1 MPRRRTESGADATR
15 LHRSARFRRQPVVQ
29 DPETPQQQYLQER
42 FFSPEMPNQG
52 RKRERPIRLGLGNL
66 PWVEAK
72 RPPDEEAG
80 EEKEDLDRYVRPWI
94 DRYAK
99 SHPTGGNKAAHAFV
113 RRLGELLKADGC
125 ELRCSSLRKSCSHT
139 SRSDSGW
146 NLFKWFHVLGVWRIS
161 PTSPKCSS
169 RVDPEVPAAAFYFSL
184 PAWDE
189 VPQDTYIYSPFVA
202 NQEANRPVDPNTRK
216 DTWNIVINA
225 GEIRRVGA
233 ADLACGDLLTWKVA
247 MWGSPRDER
256 LIRSVR
262 RDCRP
267 RRSSVRSGSQMQE
280 GVQLRPEGTKGT
292 ELVQEFVRKKAL
304 QMEALRGKG
313 RILAFPKNAI
323 RIIDRS
329 NAYLRTRGG
338 KKGLL
343 VNHPPHVIIDEK
355 KYERRFAVYSD
366 EFLVVPPRRMG
377 ISGKKQHEGLLK
389 ALSLFLVSDFA
400 TYYQF
405 FTSPAW
411 GVKRELATIRSLKE
425 VPVPF
430 VGMSDADLAPWVEL
444 HSHAIREWKAQRMLF
459 DDLEDIPGLKPSVI
473 DSKLNHLTYSA
484 LGLTDQEICLV
495 VDLARVRIELDEG
508 KLGADAVDAP
518 QETELFFY
526 AIAHR

>member
-1 MPRRRTESGADATR
+1 M
-15 LHRSARFRRQPVVQ
+15 
-29 DPETPQQQYLQER
+29 
-42 FFSPEMPNQG
+42 
-52 RKRERPIRLGLGNL
+52 
-66 PWVEAK
+66 
-72 RPPDEEAG
+72 
-80 EEKEDLDRYVRPWI
+80 
-94 DRYAK
+94 
-99 SHPTGGNKAAHAFV
+99 
-113 RRLGELLKADGC
+113 
-125 ELRCSSLRKSCSHT
+125 
-139 SRSDSGW
+139 
-146 NLFKWFHVLGVWRIS
+146 
-161 PTSPKCSS
+161 
-169 RVDPEVPAAAFYFSL
+169 
-184 PAWDE
+184 
-189 VPQDTYIYSPFVA
+189 
-202 NQEANRPVDPNTRK
+202 
-216 DTWNIVINA
+216 
-225 GEIRRVGA
+225 EI
-233 ADLACGDLLTWKVA
+233 
-247 MWGSPRDER
+247 
-256 LIRSVR
+256 
-262 RDCRP
+262 
-267 RRSSVRSGSQMQE
+267 QE

-292 ELVQEFVRKKAL
+292 ELVQELVGKKAL

-343 VNHPPHVIIDEK
+343 VNHPPHVIIDDA
-355 KYERRFAVYSD
+355 RRFAVYSD
-366 EFLVVPPRRMG
+366 EFLVVPPRQIG

-444 HSHAIREWKAQRMLF
+444 HSHAIREWKAQCMLF

-518 QETELFFY
+518 QETELFF
-526 AIAHR
+526 